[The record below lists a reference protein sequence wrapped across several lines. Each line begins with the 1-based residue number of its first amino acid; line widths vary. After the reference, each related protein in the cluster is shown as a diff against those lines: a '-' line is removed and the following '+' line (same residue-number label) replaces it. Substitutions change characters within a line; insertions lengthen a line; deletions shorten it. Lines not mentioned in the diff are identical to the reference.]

1 MCSQFGAQQ
10 VVGKTNLDEWALGL
24 TGANRHYG
32 AVTNPRFPH
41 RITGGSSSGS
51 AAAVAA
57 GLVDW
62 ALGSDTGGSIR
73 IPAAFCGVVGLK
85 PTFGSLPMDSV
96 WQVSPSL
103 DTLGILAPDVRAA
116 GRAWSQIASTAPEL
130 PVTPDRVGDLK
141 IVAPEGWV
149 NNLDSTCSAA
159 WARSAPDVA
168 LIPFPALDEIN
179 RAGLT
184 ILMYEAAQLHSD
196 RLDSE
201 PEAFEDRLRAA
212 LLRARSL
219 PHGRYEAALSTRAS
233 LQHEAPQ
240 RLRETGADAML
251 LPATRITAPKV
262 GEAFDELGVVS
273 YVRPFNVTGQPV
285 ICLPAGQDLPCGVQ
299 VVGYPGREADLLRVA
314 LALEVGRRS

>member
-1 MCSQFGAQQ
+1 MCIRDS
-10 VVGKTNLDEWALGL
+10 
-24 TGANRHYG
+24 
-32 AVTNPRFPH
+32 PRFPD

-73 IPAAFCGVVGLK
+73 IPATFCGVVGLK
-85 PTFGSLPMDSV
+85 PTYGSLPMDGV
-96 WQVSPSL
+96 WQVTPSL

-116 GRAWSQIASTAPEL
+116 ARAWSQIASTAVEL
-130 PVTPDRVGDLK
+130 PDTPDRVGDLK
-141 IVAPEGWV
+141 VVAPEGWV

-159 WARSAPDVA
+159 WAWSAPDVG

-201 PEAFEDRLRAA
+201 PEAFEDGLRAA

-219 PHGRYEAALSTRAS
+219 PQARYAAALSARAA
-233 LQHEAPQ
+233 LQQEAVL
-240 RLRETGADAML
+240 RLRETGADAL
-251 LPATRITAPKV
+251 LVPATRITAPKV
-262 GEAFDELGVVS
+262 GEAFDELDVVA

-285 ICLPAGQDLPCGVQ
+285 ICLPAGHDLPCGVQ
-299 VVGYPGREADLLRVA
+299 VVGHPGREVDLLRIA
-314 LALEVGRRS
+314 LALEAGWRA